1 MLLIKYKILVRLTP
15 VVDFT
20 SNLQAD
26 FASKKLHS
34 QIVSREKLK
43 KSHLNEKADQEMP
56 RLTFT

>member
-1 MLLIKYKILVRLTP
+1 MLVRLTP

-20 SNLQAD
+20 SNLQAA
-26 FASKKLHS
+26 FAPKKLQS

-43 KSHLNEKADQEMP
+43 KSHLNEKAAQEMV